1 MRRLTRPLLILLAIV
16 FLIEAW
22 LWDRLEPI
30 VAWIVDRIPLQR
42 LKRRIAASIDHLPP
56 PATLAVFIVPFVVL
70 LPLKLFA
77 IWLITEGKILSAAG
91 VLVLAKVV
99 GLAITAF
106 VFDVTRDKLLL
117 MPWFSAVYYR
127 VLEIRAWAHEVI
139 DPIKRRVRIRARLLM
154 PRQSRRAFRLWKRIR
169 RIRRRMQM
177 PGPDAPAPGTRQ
189 AA

>member
-1 MRRLTRPLLILLAIV
+1 
-16 FLIEAW
+16 
-22 LWDRLEPI
+22 
-30 VAWIVDRIPLQR
+30 
-42 LKRRIAASIDHLPP
+42 
-56 PATLAVFIVPFVVL
+56 
-70 LPLKLFA
+70 
-77 IWLITEGKILSAAG
+77 
-91 VLVLAKVV
+91 
-99 GLAITAF
+99 